1 MPPRTDQPVLPPN
14 SAGVVDGTATD
25 EILRVGDVDADG
37 DEMTNDGS
45 QVHAGDGA
53 DTVYGGW
60 SGDTIEGGAGEDWVF
75 GGDGDDV
82 LMGGDDNDTL
92 WGDAGDDAL
101 WGDAGDDKLI
111 GGAGDDL
118 VTGGAGNDLLIG
130 DSNPGDHGGREPGD
144 PVDPGYGNDTLVT
157 DTGNDT
163 AWGGSG
169 DDVFRVFDE
178 FGNHVIVGGETGET
192 ELGDRLDLTSVTE
205 GLSMVY
211 SGDEEGNIAR
221 DGATM
226 NFSEIEKTYLGTGDD
241 NVEVLT
247 STTGYVHG
255 NDSFDTLVLPDG
267 PDAPTVVITAEVPY
281 DPVPGATSKTGYV
294 VFKDGSRMD
303 FESFEEIICFTPGTL
318 IDTTRGRVAVEE
330 LQIGDRVLTRDNG
343 YRELAWTG
351 RRDLS
356 AAELAAC
363 PAVAPVRIA
372 AGSLGRELPERDL
385 VVSPRHRMLVTG
397 ARAELMFGEREVLV
411 AAGDLLGLP
420 GVSRVTEGPVSYVH
434 VMCETHEIIRAEG
447 SWTESFQPAEAVI
460 NSLDAATR
468 AELLGLFPELATPA
482 GRAGF
487 AAARPVLSGAEAKT
501 LFAA

>member
-1 MPPRTDQPVLPPN
+1 MPPRTDEPVLPPN
-14 SAGVVDGTATD
+14 SAGVVDGTAAD
-25 EILRVGDVDADG
+25 EILRVGDVDSDG
-37 DEMTNDGS
+37 DEFTNDGS

-60 SGDTIEGGAGEDWVF
+60 GGDTIQGGAGDDWVF
-75 GGDGDDV
+75 GGDSDDV
-82 LMGGDDNDTL
+82 LMGGGDNDTL

-101 WGDAGDDKLI
+101 WGDTGDDKLI

-130 DSNPGDHGGREPGD
+130 DSNPGDNGGRQPGD

-221 DGATM
+221 DGATLD
-226 NFSEIEKTYLGTGDD
+226 FSEIEKTYLGTGDD

-267 PDAPTVVITAEVPY
+267 PDAPTVVITGEVPY
-281 DPVPGATSKTGYV
+281 DPVPGATSKTGV
-294 VFKDGSRMD
+294 RGLQRTARGWISKASRR
-303 FESFEEIICFTPGTL
+303 SS
-318 IDTTRGRVAVEE
+318 AS
-330 LQIGDRVLTRDNG
+330 
-343 YRELAWTG
+343 
-351 RRDLS
+351 RR
-356 AAELAAC
+356 
-363 PAVAPVRIA
+363 AP
-372 AGSLGRELPERDL
+372 
-385 VVSPRHRMLVTG
+385 
-397 ARAELMFGEREVLV
+397 
-411 AAGDLLGLP
+411 
-420 GVSRVTEGPVSYVH
+420 
-434 VMCETHEIIRAEG
+434 
-447 SWTESFQPAEAVI
+447 
-460 NSLDAATR
+460 
-468 AELLGLFPELATPA
+468 
-482 GRAGF
+482 
-487 AAARPVLSGAEAKT
+487 
-501 LFAA
+501 